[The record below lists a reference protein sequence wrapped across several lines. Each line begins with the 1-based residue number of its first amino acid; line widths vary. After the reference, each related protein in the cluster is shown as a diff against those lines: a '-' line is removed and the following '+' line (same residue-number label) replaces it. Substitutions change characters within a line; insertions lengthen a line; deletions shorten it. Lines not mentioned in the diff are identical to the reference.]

1 MTFCKRI
8 ENFEDFF
15 FLVLAAWLK
24 GRTNREKQVF
34 SELFEQSFL
43 AIFTWGTQNCEFM
56 MEVLQCNIIQQ
67 VLYVLDGLIP
77 YSKDVEQAAT
87 QSIAGSTEG
96 EKKMFFF
103 VPFSVLTFIYPLI
116 IIVHHTYYLYTVCV
130 IFYNIKLSCSTFFF
144 QLAYNRCFRT
154 TYSHS

>member
-1 MTFCKRI
+1 MTFCNRI

-96 EKKMFFF
+96 EKKCSFCAFFLF
-103 VPFSVLTFIYPLI
+103 FLLFI
-116 IIVHHTYYLYTVCV
+116 
-130 IFYNIKLSCSTFFF
+130 LSS
-144 QLAYNRCFRT
+144 
-154 TYSHS
+154 